1 MRSVT
6 GRLEYLIND
15 LAGQIR
21 YDVQVRAVNAIGEG
35 PWSATASGTPVVQP
49 VCENSNVVPNASSNP
64 QLVADCETLL
74 ALKDTLRGTGALNW
88 SGSIRIQ
95 SWNGVRIGGSPLRV
109 TEFRVQD
116 NMTGQIPP
124 ELGNL
129 SSLEILYLWSD
140 QLTGTIPA
148 RLSGA
153 VNLEELSFSD
163 NRLQGSI
170 PTSFGRMSKLTS
182 LAMARNRL
190 TGAIPPELENLA
202 NLTNLMLSG
211 NQLTG
216 CIPAALKK
224 VQENDLANLVLPDCA
239 APAPDLV
246 VDTPTVST
254 GAPAAGAQF
263 TLNAAVRNQGNEASV
278 FTTLRYY
285 QSTDQT
291 ITTGDTSIG
300 TDSVSSLNASAS
312 GDESISV
319 TEPDTPGTYHYGACA
334 DSVSGESDTTNNCS
348 ASVEVTVSSA
358 PDPKPSGSAV
368 TGSVT
373 SCEGEQLTPG
383 IDSYRIS
390 IAGIV
395 TASRAVANVRVEG
408 TFNGS
413 FVGIDLVG
421 DMEAGEIANFSITGY
436 VSESVGT
443 CGADVEWLES
453 N

>member
-1 MRSVT
+1 M
-6 GRLEYLIND
+6 
-15 LAGQIR
+15 
-21 YDVQVRAVNAIGEG
+21 
-35 PWSATASGTPVVQP
+35 
-49 VCENSNVVPNASSNP
+49 
-64 QLVADCETLL
+64 
-74 ALKDTLRGTGALNW
+74 
-88 SGSIRIQ
+88 
-95 SWNGVRIGGSPLRV
+95 
-109 TEFRVQD
+109 
-116 NMTGQIPP
+116 
-124 ELGNL
+124 
-129 SSLEILYLWSD
+129 
-140 QLTGTIPA
+140 
-148 RLSGA
+148 
-153 VNLEELSFSD
+153 
-163 NRLQGSI
+163 
-170 PTSFGRMSKLTS
+170 
-182 LAMARNRL
+182 
-190 TGAIPPELENLA
+190 
-202 NLTNLMLSG
+202 
-211 NQLTG
+211 
-216 CIPAALKK
+216 
-224 VQENDLANLVLPDCA
+224 
-239 APAPDLV
+239 
-246 VDTPTVST
+246 DTPTVST

-312 GDESISV
+312 EDESISV
-319 TEPDTPGTYHYGACA
+319 TAPDTPGTYHYGACA